1 MRLFKCKKKTDLIY
15 FKESAIAHQFLDG
28 LNGIEV
34 GGNTQNSF
42 GLETR
47 GGMPMWILM
56 PLREL
61 NGRQEIFLPN

>member
-28 LNGIEV
+28 LNGIEI

-42 GLETR
+42 GLETL
-47 GGMPMWILM
+47 GGVCQC
-56 PLREL
+56 
-61 NGRQEIFLPN
+61 GF